1 MPGYDAAVVGGGV
14 IGLAVARRLALEGWR
29 VALVDRQAP
38 GRGASSAA
46 AGMLAPFSES
56 EEPGPFFRFARWSL
70 ELYPRLVR
78 ELEEETGF
86 GLDFSPS
93 GSVFLALSAEEAEKL
108 EGRAEWQEREGVS
121 LRRLGP
127 GESLRELW
135 GERAETGGEWPEVQK
150 GLLFPEEAHL
160 SPVRL
165 LSSLA
170 FSCLRRGVDFLLSH
184 EVVGGEREGEQLEAL
199 CLSNGERVSASVFI
213 LAAGAWLGVLAD
225 RLGARLPVRPVRGQI
240 LSLRAEGGGSRRI
253 LFTAWG
259 YLLSKPEGEVWVG
272 ATEDEAGF
280 SPEVNLFGLA
290 YLAPFATRLA
300 PHLLRAPLVRVWA
313 GLRPATPDL
322 LPLIGPVPGFQ
333 NVFAAGGH
341 HRNGILLAPATAEAM
356 AAMVMKK
363 EVPEE
368 VTPFSP
374 QRFGG

>member
-1 MPGYDAAVVGGGV
+1 M
-14 IGLAVARRLALEGWR
+14 IGLAVARRLALEGLR

-86 GLDFSPS
+86 GLDFSPT
-93 GSVFLALSAEEAEKL
+93 GSVFLALSAQEWERLEE
-108 EGRAEWQEREGVS
+108 RAGWQEKEGVP

-127 GESLRELW
+127 GEALEELW
-135 GERAETGGEWPEVQK
+135 GERAGAGEDGPEIWG
-150 GLLFPEEAHL
+150 GLLYPREAHL
-160 SPVRL
+160 SPARL

-170 FSCLRRGVDFLLSH
+170 ISCLRRGVDFLLGQ
-184 EVVGGEREGEQLEAL
+184 EVAGGESEGERLAAIR
-199 CLSNGERVSASVFI
+199 LSNGERVPASVFV
-213 LAAGAWLGVLAD
+213 LSAGAWLGVLAD
-225 RLGARLPVRPVRGQI
+225 RLGVRLPVRPVRGQI
-240 LSLRAEGGGSRRI
+240 LSVRTEGGGSRRI
-253 LFTAWG
+253 LFTGWG

-272 ATEDEAGF
+272 ATEDESGF

-290 YLAPFATRLA
+290 YLAPFALRLA
-300 PHLLRAPLVRVWA
+300 PHLLRAPLARAWA

-322 LPLIGPVPGFQ
+322 LPLLGLVPGFQ

-356 AAMVMKK
+356 AAMVADK

-368 VTPFSP
+368 VAPFSS